1 MSKKNSGKSISN
13 HLWFQSRI
21 VIHWSGFF
29 QKHFQK
35 IPMGFFMVKTHGFFS
50 VPIHRH
56 GATPRHRTCRPL
68 PVHRSW
74 GCRRLI
80 GWGMMSKKKALVG
93 WWFFNGTYNLY
104 GTYSWYSW
112 FMAFIVDIVDLY
124 GIYIWDY
131 GIYMVSWCSPNH
143 QYYLVG
149 GLEHEFYDRPF
160 SWEFHHPN
168 WRTHIFQRGRYT
180 TNQL

>member
-1 MSKKNSGKSISN
+1 MVFSRNTSRKSQWVFSWSK
-13 HLWFQSRI
+13 
-21 VIHWSGFF
+21 
-29 QKHFQK
+29 
-35 IPMGFFMVKTHGFFS
+35 PMGFSQFPFT
-50 VPIHRH
+50 
-56 GATPRHRTCRPL
+56 ATAPRHATGLAALCQFTD
-68 PVHRSW
+68 HEDA
-74 GCRRLI
+74 G
-80 GWGMMSKKKALVG
+80 GWSADRMRDDVEKKALVG
-93 WWFFNGTYNLY
+93 WWFFNGIYNLY